1 MKLRLKYFPQSENY
15 DCGPAVLRMIFE
27 HLGRDYSE
35 EKLIKLCNAIPK
47 KGTTHED
54 LIKEVE
60 NEGFRHREME
70 NAHIKNILTFLN
82 NGYPVIVNYINPLSS
97 RGHYSIVIGYDL
109 KEKILI
115 FADPSNGADFTMHE
129 DEFLKMWHSGTENTK
144 RWLLII
150 GREKI
155 VID

>member
-1 MKLRLKYFPQSENY
+1 MKLRLRYFPQSESY
-15 DCGPAVLRMIFE
+15 ACGPAVLRMIFE

-35 EKLIKLCNAIPK
+35 EKLIKLCKAAPK

-54 LIKEVE
+54 MIKEVE
-60 NEGFRHREME
+60 NEGFRHHEME
-70 NAHIKNILTFLN
+70 NAQLKDIRHFLD
-82 NGYPVIVNYINPLSS
+82 NGYPVIVNYINPLSA
-97 RGHYSIVIGYDL
+97 RGHYAIIIGYDL

-129 DEFLKMWHSGTENTK
+129 DDFFELWHSGTENTK

-150 GREKI
+150 GREKF
-155 VID
+155 VIE